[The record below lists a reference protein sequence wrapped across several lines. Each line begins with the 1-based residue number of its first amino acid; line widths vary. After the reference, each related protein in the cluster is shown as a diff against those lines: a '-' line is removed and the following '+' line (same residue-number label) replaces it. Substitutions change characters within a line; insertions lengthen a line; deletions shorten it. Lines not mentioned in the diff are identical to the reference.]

1 MCENEKKNG
10 EARFVRCVK
19 LFILCVKLSRK
30 NIFYMRKGLNY
41 FFVSYIASK
50 FLRFHLVFIKNM
62 KIMLTKM
69 IENIFISLRLPM
81 VTSNLW

>member
-1 MCENEKKNG
+1 
-10 EARFVRCVK
+10 
-19 LFILCVKLSRK
+19 
-30 NIFYMRKGLNY
+30 MRKSLNY

-50 FLRFHLVFIKNM
+50 FLRFHLVFIKNL

-81 VTSNLW
+81 VTSNHLVTKLVGRW